1 MSKPRP
7 LIEVEGAKR
16 LRRTLR
22 EAGDD
27 LEDLK
32 AAHAAA
38 AKIAAEAAAALAPRR
53 SGALAASVRSS
64 GQKTAG
70 VIRAGK
76 KRIPYAG
83 VIHWGWPRRG
93 IPARS
98 FLTEGA
104 QRTESLWIPIYE
116 KAIEHA
122 LDQIKGK

>member
-32 AAHAAA
+32 TAHAAA

-93 IPARS
+93 IPARP

-104 QRTESLWIPIYE
+104 QRTEPLWIPIYE

>member
-1 MSKPRP
+1 MAKARP

-53 SGALAASVRSS
+53 SGKLAATVRSS

-76 KRIPYAG
+76 KRVPYAG

-93 IPARS
+93 IEPQL
-98 FLTEGA
+98 FLTKGA
-104 QRTESLWIPIYE
+104 RATESTWIPIYE
-116 KAIEHA
+116 KALEQAI
-122 LDQIKGK
+122 DKIKGI